1 LKLILTQGLKL
12 ALLGVGIGL
21 LAALALSRWMEAL
34 LFEVRPTDPLTF
46 AVIAAVL
53 VLVALFAC
61 WIPAWRA
68 AKVDPLV
75 ALRNE

>member
-1 LKLILTQGLKL
+1 
-12 ALLGVGIGL
+12 
-21 LAALALSRWMEAL
+21 
-34 LFEVRPTDPLTF
+34 LTF

-68 AKVDPLV
+68 AKVDPLL
-75 ALRNE
+75 ALRQ